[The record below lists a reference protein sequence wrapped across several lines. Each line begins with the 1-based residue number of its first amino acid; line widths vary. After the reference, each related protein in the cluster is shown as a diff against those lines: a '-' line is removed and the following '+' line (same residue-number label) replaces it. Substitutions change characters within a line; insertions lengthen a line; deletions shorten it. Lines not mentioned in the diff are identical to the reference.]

1 MPPCKIEISYKT
13 VLFTLGILGLVW
25 FIVQISDVLLLLFVS
40 VILVSAFHSPVNWL
54 VKKKIPRPLA
64 ILFLYLLIAI
74 ILGGVIA
81 IIIPPFIEQTKTLLN
96 NLPFLLN
103 NISQLTPYSVPAQ
116 DILRSLGKGF
126 DNIGGDIFR
135 YTLGFFGNII
145 TVVTLFVF
153 TFYLL
158 LRWENLG
165 KSLSAGLGSEERF
178 TKLLNRI
185 ETGLGNWVRG
195 ELFLMVM
202 IGIMSYVGLSL
213 LGIPYALPLGIFAGL
228 LEIVPI
234 IGPIISA
241 VPAIIVTLAISPLL
255 ALATAALYFLIQQLE
270 NNLIVPKVMQRAVGL
285 DPLATILSL
294 MIGAKLMGTLG
305 ALLAVPFVLLAKII
319 ILDFYHRN
327 KGQ

>member
-1 MPPCKIEISYKT
+1 MPSRKIEISYKT
-13 VLFTLGILGLVW
+13 VLFTLGVLGLVW
-25 FIVQISDVLLLLFVS
+25 FIVQISDILLLLFVS
-40 VILVSAFHSPVNWL
+40 VILASAFHSPVNWL

-64 ILFLYLLIAI
+64 IIFLYLLMAIVLGGIIAI
-74 ILGGVIA
+74 IV
-81 IIIPPFIEQTKTLLN
+81 PPLIEQTKNLLN

-103 NISQLTPYSVPAQ
+103 SISQLMPYPLPTQ
-116 DILRSLGKGF
+116 DILMSLGSGF
-126 DNIGGDIFR
+126 NNLGGNIFR

-145 TVVTLFVF
+145 TVATLFVF

-165 KSLSAGLGSEERF
+165 RSLSAGLGSEERF

-195 ELFLMVM
+195 ELFLMAT
-202 IGIMSYVGLSL
+202 IGITSYIGLSL

-234 IGPIISA
+234 VGPIIAA
-241 VPAIIVTLAISPLL
+241 VPAVIVALSISPIL
-255 ALATAALYFLIQQLE
+255 ALVTAAFYFLIQQLE
-270 NNLIVPKVMQRAVGL
+270 NNLIVPKVMERAVGL

-294 MIGAKLMGTLG
+294 MVGAKLMGTLG
-305 ALLAVPFVLLAKII
+305 ALLAVPFVLLAKIV
-319 ILDFYHRN
+319 ILDFYRRN
-327 KGQ
+327 RE